1 LRKARNP
8 LERGGKEGET
18 PVKQQNKK
26 NTNQVGKEKR
36 KSNGGRVELLESAAQ
51 KGWYTPSKAK

>member
-1 LRKARNP
+1 

-18 PVKQQNKK
+18 PVKKIKMLNKESWDRK
-26 NTNQVGKEKR
+26 KESKAF
-36 KSNGGRVELLESAAQ
+36 GGRVELLESAAQ